1 MNESITGMSWDTFAL
16 LLAATLNAGTV
27 VGLAALGLLINERA
41 GVLNLGAEG
50 MMLVAAIAGFATG
63 VHTGSDWAGFAAG
76 AAAGGGMA
84 LIFGLLVIFLNTNQ
98 YASGLA
104 LSLFGSGLSAFA
116 GISYTQQRLPE
127 RPHFDIP
134 VLSDIPFFGPAFF
147 KHHPLVYFTIA
158 VAVGMSWFLMRSRA
172 GLVLRAVGESPE
184 SAHALGYRVRPIRLL
199 AVVVGGA
206 LCGVA
211 GAYIS
216 LVYTP
221 LWVEGMVA
229 GKGWIALALTTFA
242 TWRPARVLL
251 GAYLFGG
258 VTMLQFQL
266 QGQGV
271 QIPSQWLTM
280 LPYIA
285 TIVVLV
291 LISRNPV
298 WIRINM
304 PASLGKPFH
313 PGA

>member
-1 MNESITGMSWDTFAL
+1 MDSLAL
-16 LLAATLNAGTV
+16 LIAATLNAGTV
-27 VGLAALGLLINERA
+27 LALAGLGLLINERS
-41 GVLNLGAEG
+41 GIVNLGAEG

-63 VHTGSDWAGFAAG
+63 VHTGSDWLAFTAG
-76 AAAGGGMA
+76 AAAGAAMA
-84 LIFGLLVIFLNTNQ
+84 AGFGVLVIWLNTNQ
-98 YASGLA
+98 YATGLA
-104 LSLFGSGLSAFA
+104 LSLFGSGFSAFV
-116 GISYTQQRLPE
+116 GLPYTQEKLSE
-127 RPHFDIP
+127 RPRFQIP
-134 VLSDIPFFGPAFF
+134 GLADIPFIGPALFRQ
-147 KHHPLVYFTIA
+147 HPMVYLAIA
-158 VAVGMSWFLMRSRA
+158 LTAALAWFLYRSRA

-184 SAHALGYRVRPIRLL
+184 SAHALGYPVRLIRLA
-199 AVVVGGA
+199 AVMAGGA

-211 GAYIS
+211 GAYLS
-216 LVYTP
+216 VVYTP

-271 QIPSQWLTM
+271 QIASQFLTM
-280 LPYIA
+280 LPYVA

-291 LISRNPV
+291 LISRNPA
-298 WIRINM
+298 WIKVNM

-313 PGA
+313 PGS

>member
-1 MNESITGMSWDTFAL
+1 MNEIAL
-16 LLAATLNAGTV
+16 LVAATLSAGTV
-27 VGLAALGLLINERA
+27 LAIAGLGLLINERA

-50 MMLVAAIAGFATG
+50 LMLVAAIAGYAAC
-63 VHTGSDWAGFAAG
+63 VHSGSDWVGFGAG
-76 AAAGGGMA
+76 ALAGAVLAAV
-84 LIFGLLVIFLNTNQ
+84 FGWLVIWLNTNQ
-98 YASGLA
+98 YATGLA
-104 LSLFGSGLSAFA
+104 LSLFGAGLSAFV
-116 GISYTQQRLPE
+116 GIPYTQQRLAE
-127 RPHFDIP
+127 RPHFAIP
-134 VLSDIPFFGPAFF
+134 GLSDVPFLGTAIGQQ
-147 KHHPLVYFTIA
+147 HPLVYGAIA
-158 VAVGMSWFLMRSRA
+158 LAAALTWWLTRSRS

-184 SAHALGYRVRPIRLL
+184 SAHALGYPVRRIRLL
-199 AVVVGGA
+199 AVVAGGA

-271 QIPSQWLTM
+271 QIASQWLTM
-280 LPYIA
+280 LPYLA

-304 PASLGKPFH
+304 PASLGKPFQ
-313 PGA
+313 P